1 MFLGSEI
8 SEQAD
13 YSDSIAE
20 SIDEEVHGL
29 LDGAYVTA
37 TKLIKGNTGKLTELA
52 KHLIE
57 HETIEGDDLSK
68 LLERAPAAV

>member
-1 MFLGSEI
+1 MGREI

-29 LDGAYVTA
+29 LDNAYLTA
-37 TKLIKGNTGKLTELA
+37 SRVIKENTGKLSELA
-52 KHLIE
+52 KYLIE
-57 HETIEGDDLSK
+57 HETIEGDELKK
-68 LLERAPAAV
+68 LLDGSPAAI